1 MGFLTTFTIYND
13 GSDLLLDE
21 NYAIEFARK
30 LKDAADG
37 FVQHGGSDAGINQT
51 ARFGQ
56 DSDISLGSF
65 ANFCKVQHPRHSDDS
80 TIYVHI
86 GNTLVNVNPY
96 EEEISPNPDKK
107 LKLLYKRNKNFFKKI
122 LEVLVKDTKELISF
136 IEPEDLKELVLS
148 DSGIC
153 PDKKLPDNI
162 HQELLLKSFDNEEN
176 ETLKQYL
183 KRFN

>member
-13 GSDLLLDE
+13 GVDLLLDE
-21 NYAIEFARK
+21 KNAIEFAHK
-30 LKDAADG
+30 LYSHASGLD
-37 FVQHGGSDAGINQT
+37 VESD
-51 ARFGQ
+51 
-56 DSDISLGSF
+56 DVSLGNF
-65 ANFCKVQHPRHSDDS
+65 ANFCRAQKPRHADDT

-86 GNTLVNVNPY
+86 GNTVVCMDPY
-96 EEEISPNPDKK
+96 EVSYKPLGINSQLKTTEPEKK
-107 LKLLYKRNKNFFKKI
+107 IQSLYKRNKNFFKKI
-122 LEVLVKDTKELISF
+122 LEVLVKDTKELINC

-153 PDKKLPDNI
+153 PDKKLPDNF